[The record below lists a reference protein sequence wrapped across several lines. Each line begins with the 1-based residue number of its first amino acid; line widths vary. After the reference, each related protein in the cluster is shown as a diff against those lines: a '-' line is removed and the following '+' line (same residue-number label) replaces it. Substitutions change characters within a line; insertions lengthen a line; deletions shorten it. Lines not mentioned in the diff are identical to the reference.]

1 MYLNIKEHNMREF
14 KFRVWSI
21 EEKQFISPNILEV
34 FDESGDLTPF
44 KYIKTGKLN
53 PLYMP
58 VENYIIQQ
66 YTGMKDKYGK
76 EIYEGDVIR
85 GIFDFGPA
93 GFKEEILPVHWHNE
107 RGYQWDYWRLITIE
121 VLGNLHEW
129 PCHKPKSFDHNGECL
144 TCDAWAT
151 DCPFLKFCPSP
162 KLILKQ

>member
-1 MYLNIKEHNMREF
+1 MKEY
-14 KFRVWSI
+14 KFRIYSFVS
-21 EEKQFISPNILEV
+21 KCFIY
-34 FDESGDLTPF
+34 FDVYEGVPQGIAGGVSEP
-44 KYIKTGKLN
+44 
-53 PLYMP
+53 
-58 VENYIIQQ
+58 QQ
-66 YTGMKDKYGK
+66 YTGLKDKDGK

-129 PCHKPKSFDHNGECL
+129 PCRKPKSFDHNGECL

>member
-1 MYLNIKEHNMREF
+1 MSRELKYRVYIPEANRFVYFGLNDFDYSDR
-14 KFRVWSI
+14 SL
-21 EEKQFISPNILEV
+21 IS
-34 FDESGDLTPF
+34 DLISD
-44 KYIKTGKLN
+44 KY
-53 PLYMP
+53 P
-58 VENYIIQQ
+58 IQQ

-76 EIYEGDVIR
+76 PIYEGDVIR

-107 RGYQWDYWRLITIE
+107 RGYQWDYWRLMTIE

-129 PCHKPKSFDHNGECL
+129 PCHKPNSFDHNSECL
-144 TCDAWAT
+144 TCDGWPS

>member
-1 MYLNIKEHNMREF
+1 MRELKYRVYIPENN
-14 KFRVWSI
+14 KFVY
-21 EEKQFISPNILEV
+21 FGLND
-34 FDESGDLTPF
+34 FDYSYRDLTSD
-44 KYIKTGKLN
+44 KY
-53 PLYMP
+53 P
-58 VENYIIQQ
+58 IQQ

-76 EIYEGDVIR
+76 PIYEGDVIR

-93 GFKEEILPVHWHNE
+93 GFKEEILPVDWNNE
-107 RGYQWDYWRLITIE
+107 RGYQWDYWRLMTIE
-121 VLGNLHEW
+121 VLGNLNEW

>member
-1 MYLNIKEHNMREF
+1 MREL

-53 PLYMP
+53 PLYMS

-93 GFKEEILPVHWHNE
+93 GFKEEILPVTWHNE
-107 RGYQWDYWRLITIE
+107 RGYQWDYWRLTTIE
-121 VLGNLHEW
+121 LLGNLHEW
-129 PCHKPKSFDHNGECL
+129 PCRKPKSFDHNGECL

-151 DCPFLKFCPSP
+151 DCPFLKFSPSP

>member
-1 MYLNIKEHNMREF
+1 MSRELKYRVYIPEANRFVYFGLNDFDYSDR
-14 KFRVWSI
+14 SL
-21 EEKQFISPNILEV
+21 IS
-34 FDESGDLTPF
+34 DLISD
-44 KYIKTGKLN
+44 KY
-53 PLYMP
+53 P
-58 VENYIIQQ
+58 IQQ

-76 EIYEGDVIR
+76 PIYEGDVIR

-93 GFKEEILPVHWHNE
+93 GFKEEILPVDWNNE
-107 RGYQWDYWRLITIE
+107 RGYQWDYWRLMTIE

>member
-1 MYLNIKEHNMREF
+1 MRELKYRVYIPENN
-14 KFRVWSI
+14 KFVY
-21 EEKQFISPNILEV
+21 FGLND
-34 FDESGDLTPF
+34 FDYSYRDLTSD
-44 KYIKTGKLN
+44 KY
-53 PLYMP
+53 P
-58 VENYIIQQ
+58 IQQ

-76 EIYEGDVIR
+76 PIYEGDVIR

-107 RGYQWDYWRLITIE
+107 RGYQWDYWRLMTIE

-129 PCHKPKSFDHNGECL
+129 PCHKPKAFDHNGECL